1 MPASAKRGQ
10 RGRRDV
16 RSKDKE
22 IAAADVE
29 SSSPSRPAKR
39 RKRARSPDQ
48 SDTSNANGAPA
59 SQAPEAE
66 SSRAQDDQLVAQVT
80 QQLKTQP
87 AQASK
92 DHSNAIHEANGDGV
106 KAYAKVAAQDWTYY
120 ITKLNVNIGRA
131 PEVSHGGASGGAE
144 AAHDAVHID
153 LGPSKMVSRE
163 HASISFNSKD
173 EKWMLYVKG
182 RNGAKVDG
190 QPVKAQT
197 SHALTSGEVI
207 EIGNVEMMFVLP
219 SELSA
224 LHIHPTFLQRC
235 GRAIGTP
242 KAANAQIR
250 RYGLDTPGK
259 VDQKRPGTPTSS
271 HDRNAAAIAKSPIA
285 ASTPGGVLGASGVDL
300 SLDDNQHIK
309 PQYSY
314 AQMITQA
321 ILNAPDGKLN
331 LNGIYNFIMS
341 SYSYYRHQHAAG
353 WQNSIRHN
361 LSLNKSFDKVARTTD
376 EPGKGMK
383 WHIVPEARDEMVR
396 NAYKIGRGG
405 HRGSSVPSSPSQLN
419 YITHG
424 PKDMLARDLPS
435 AQKRRG
441 SPLVSPPPQSS
452 RRAIQSTPDR
462 AYDRQTGLS
471 SALTADGSPLPR
483 ARKSTTTDSPLPG
496 FHPQS
501 PTLTSS
507 YLQDDNPS
515 FVTPAPPRVHPKLA
529 PPSTA
534 QRPSQHM
541 PTSSPAPFWKYADIG
556 STPLKP
562 MAPYEVSP
570 SRVSRELPTRSSSPP
585 TVGKS
590 PPSSPSRPQ
599 KSGQQGPADA
609 GDEAEEEQGF
619 DLMKGFQS
627 IGAYHAP
634 VGRGVS
640 IGAALKGGS

>member
-383 WHIVPEARDEMVR
+383 WHIVPEARDEMRV
-396 NAYKIGRGG
+396 IGAVIAEPTELHYAWPQR
-405 HRGSSVPSSPSQLN
+405 HASQGSSIRAETARIAACVAASPILAPRHTVNARSR
-419 YITHG
+419 IRSTDG
-424 PKDMLARDLPS
+424 PELSLDRRWKPS
-435 AQKRRG
+435 APSKEINDNRLAAAR
-441 SPLVSPPPQSS
+441 LPPPIANLDIVVSARRQPIVRYPCAAQS
-452 RRAIQSTPDR
+452 APQACTPEHCAAAQPAHADKLAGAVLEICR
-462 AYDRQTGLS
+462 YWQHA
-471 SALTADGSPLPR
+471 AEADGAIRSQPFKGISGASHTEQQPSNGWQIT
-483 ARKSTTTDSPLPG
+483 AKQSISTTEI
-496 FHPQS
+496 
-501 PTLTSS
+501 
-507 YLQDDNPS
+507 
-515 FVTPAPPRVHPKLA
+515 
-529 PPSTA
+529 
-534 QRPSQHM
+534 
-541 PTSSPAPFWKYADIG
+541 W
-556 STPLKP
+556 
-562 MAPYEVSP
+562 
-570 SRVSRELPTRSSSPP
+570 PTRAC
-585 TVGKS
+585 
-590 PPSSPSRPQ
+590 RCW
-599 KSGQQGPADA
+599 
-609 GDEAEEEQGF
+609 
-619 DLMKGFQS
+619 
-627 IGAYHAP
+627 
-634 VGRGVS
+634 R
-640 IGAALKGGS
+640 

>member
-1 MPASAKRGQ
+1 
-10 RGRRDV
+10 
-16 RSKDKE
+16 
-22 IAAADVE
+22 
-29 SSSPSRPAKR
+29 
-39 RKRARSPDQ
+39 
-48 SDTSNANGAPA
+48 
-59 SQAPEAE
+59 
-66 SSRAQDDQLVAQVT
+66 
-80 QQLKTQP
+80 
-87 AQASK
+87 
-92 DHSNAIHEANGDGV
+92 
-106 KAYAKVAAQDWTYY
+106 
-120 ITKLNVNIGRA
+120 
-131 PEVSHGGASGGAE
+131 
-144 AAHDAVHID
+144 
-153 LGPSKMVSRE
+153 
-163 HASISFNSKD
+163 
-173 EKWMLYVKG
+173 
-182 RNGAKVDG
+182 
-190 QPVKAQT
+190 
-197 SHALTSGEVI
+197 
-207 EIGNVEMMFVLP
+207 
-219 SELSA
+219 
-224 LHIHPTFLQRC
+224 
-235 GRAIGTP
+235 
-242 KAANAQIR
+242 
-250 RYGLDTPGK
+250 
-259 VDQKRPGTPTSS
+259 
-271 HDRNAAAIAKSPIA
+271 
-285 ASTPGGVLGASGVDL
+285 
-300 SLDDNQHIK
+300 
-309 PQYSY
+309 
-314 AQMITQA
+314 
-321 ILNAPDGKLN
+321 
-331 LNGIYNFIMS
+331 
-341 SYSYYRHQHAAG
+341 
-353 WQNSIRHN
+353 
-361 LSLNKSFDKVARTTD
+361 
-376 EPGKGMK
+376 MK

-570 SRVSRELPTRSSSPP
+570 SRISREVPTRSSSPP

-619 DLMKGFQS
+619 DLMKYVES
-627 IGAYHAP
+627 
-634 VGRGVS
+634 
-640 IGAALKGGS
+640 ALAQYNIFFVRCLLIFDID